1 MTTLTDTLFGGLNVS
16 LTDAIPTA
24 QSEIGKDFFEIGCC
38 SCEAAHRNGITK
50 IGMGFFEALALEAL
64 QPFTAVTFGLGGLV
78 AAKDPRKNK
87 IVGITTTS
95 AIPGKACRVIYSGL
109 LTNPAPGQ
117 QGWMFAYDGLVY
129 VQEGGAISAT
139 ESDYPI
145 GFAVATNSISVRLDY
160 LNAPATTPVTP
171 TPASFSQVSLTI
183 ASDNVTITLASAV
196 NDIALYVEGLYCPP
210 TEYTLNATKTQLTLN
225 EALPEDV
232 VITALTF

>member
-1 MTTLTDTLFGGLNVS
+1 MTTLTDSLFGGLNVS
-16 LTDAIPTA
+16 LTDAIPTT
-24 QSEIGKDFFEIGCC
+24 QSGIGKDFFEIGCRE
-38 SCEAAHRNGITK
+38 SNNTNRNGITK
-50 IGMGFFEALALEAL
+50 IGFGFFEAIALEAL

-87 IVGITTTS
+87 IVGITTNS
-95 AIPGKACRVIYSGL
+95 AMPGKSCRVIYSGL
-109 LTNPAPGQ
+109 LTNPVPGQ

-145 GFAVATNSISVRLDY
+145 GFAVSTSSISVRLDY

-171 TPASFSQVSLTI
+171 TPAPFSQVSLTI
-183 ASDNVTITLASAV
+183 ASDNVTINLENAV
-196 NDIALYVEGLYCPP
+196 NGIAIYLDGIYFPP
-210 TEYTLNATKTQLTLN
+210 TTYTLNATKTQLTLN
-225 EALPEDV
+225 EALPEGV